1 MQRQRGN
8 NAWRVTGQINMDWL
22 SPNVFCHLYSTELYV
37 DLQHAV
43 RRDIRRV
50 QWFNKRVLPQMQDSV
65 STGYCV
71 HQGRWS
77 CERLGGKPD
86 ERHWIAMRRCGV
98 KQSTENKGTKLRFYR
113 EKPSGSFKLV
123 EHWSDGLK
131 RWPASRKQC
140 SRIFNTY
147 SRMLK
152 TQMGGCYPCEDLLKA
167 FVWYLAKSWSM
178 FWWIIDTNN
187 VRITH
192 EVIYLYSVFAMCVR
206 RNVSATDFDVEKLK
220 NNCN

>member
-167 FVWYLAKSWSM
+167 FVWYLAKSWCFDELLTQTMYELHTRWYTCTVCSQCA
-178 FWWIIDTNN
+178 F
-187 VRITH
+187 V
-192 EVIYLYSVFAMCVR
+192 AMCP
-206 RNVSATDFDVEKLK
+206 ATDFDVEKLK